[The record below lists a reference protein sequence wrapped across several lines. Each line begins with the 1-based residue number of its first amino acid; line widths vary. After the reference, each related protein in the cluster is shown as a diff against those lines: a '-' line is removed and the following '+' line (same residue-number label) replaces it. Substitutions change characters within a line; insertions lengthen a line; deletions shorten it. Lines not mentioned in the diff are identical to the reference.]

1 MNFSNTLEKCRKH
14 RKMSK
19 KDLAD
24 KIGKSASYITLLEQG
39 KREPNLGLVE
49 DLCLALDI
57 PTSVFMF
64 LASQEQDLPF
74 SDELTNKLEL
84 LMYQLIDDADSDI

>member
-14 RKMSK
+14 RKLSK
-19 KDLAD
+19 KYLAD

-39 KREPNLGLVE
+39 KREPNFSLVE
-49 DLCLALDI
+49 DLCAALDI

-64 LASQEQDLPF
+64 LASQDKDLPM
-74 SDELTNKLEL
+74 SDELTTKIEK
-84 LMYQLIDDADSDI
+84 LMYKLIDDSDS

>member
-14 RKMSK
+14 RKLSK
-19 KDLAD
+19 KNLAD

-39 KREPNLGLVE
+39 KREPNLSLID
-49 DLCLALDI
+49 DLCTALDI

-64 LASQEQDLPF
+64 LASQDQNLSM
-74 SDELTNKLEL
+74 SDELTAKIEK
-84 LMYQLIDDADSDI
+84 LMYQLIDDSDS

>member
-14 RKMSK
+14 RKLSK

-39 KREPNLGLVE
+39 KREPNLSLIE
-49 DLCLALDI
+49 DLCSALDI
-57 PTSVFMF
+57 PTPVFMF
-64 LASQEQDLPF
+64 LASQDQDLPM
-74 SDELTNKLEL
+74 SDELTAKIEK
-84 LMYQLIDDADSDI
+84 LMYQLIDDSDS

>member
-1 MNFSNTLEKCRKH
+1 MNFSSTLEKCRKH
-14 RKMSK
+14 RKLSK

-39 KREPNLGLVE
+39 KREPNLSLIE
-49 DLCLALDI
+49 DLCSALEI

-64 LASQEQDLPF
+64 LASQDQDLPM
-74 SDELTNKLEL
+74 SDELTTKIEK
-84 LMYQLIDDADSDI
+84 LMYQLIDDSDS